1 MYAEVIN
8 EPYNMIGQ
16 INNVCDLIHGFAV
29 RIVDE
34 NTFQMR
40 VTWSSPKN
48 QYLYQSQE
56 TICISNI
63 DAPELYHP
71 SETRD
76 REDMEWKFRGKIV
89 KCNVKNRDPKGRLVC
104 TIVGAF

>member
-1 MYAEVIN
+1 MLTNVIS
-8 EPYNMIGQ
+8 EPFNLIGQ
-16 INNVCDLIHGFAV
+16 VNKVCDSIHGFAV
-29 RIVDE
+29 KIVDE
-34 NTFQMR
+34 DTFQMR

-48 QYLYQSQE
+48 KFLYQNQE
-56 TICISNI
+56 TICISSI

-71 SETRD
+71 SESRD

-89 KCNVKNRDPKGRLVC
+89 KCNVKDRVSDGKLVC